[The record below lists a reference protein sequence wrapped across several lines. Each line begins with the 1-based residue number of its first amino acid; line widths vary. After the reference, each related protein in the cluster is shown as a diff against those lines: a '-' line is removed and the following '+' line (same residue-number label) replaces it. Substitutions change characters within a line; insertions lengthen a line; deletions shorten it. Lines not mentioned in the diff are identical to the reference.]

1 MSSMQSVQFGVG
13 HRVKMP
19 CALGDKPCA
28 LTPSTRASTVQPRCG
43 TCSSASSRIAL
54 RNTSEMRQHAAIM
67 PAQHHFF
74 NRTSRPDTRLR
85 THPPAQCAIPR
96 VPVLPLLLLAVAA
109 VAEGTARSRPCDAG
123 ELRRRGTTAHTRHS
137 PTCRPDRDCR
147 RLRVRCDRQCAPDP
161 YHHGM

>member
-67 PAQHHFF
+67 RRNTTFSIGPHV
-74 NRTSRPDTRLR
+74 RTLGFAPTHLR
-85 THPPAQCAIPR
+85 SALSPESPFSPSFCS
-96 VPVLPLLLLAVAA
+96 LSLLLLR
-109 VAEGTARSRPCDAG
+109 ARRALGHAMLGS
-123 ELRRRGTTAHTRHS
+123 
-137 PTCRPDRDCR
+137 
-147 RLRVRCDRQCAPDP
+147 
-161 YHHGM
+161 